1 MPPPF
6 SAREVA
12 AMSRETDAGVV
23 TVVGLCRLLGVSRA
37 GVYAARRSPAE
48 ERKAAA
54 PPAVRTG
61 VSGAELLVA
70 IRAVLKDHAS
80 WGHRK
85 VWATLRRQGTRV
97 GRRRVAEVMKANGEM
112 QEANAPRADAVRPRG
127 HVVVPEP
134 NRRFAT
140 DLTTVWTRRD
150 GLVAVVL
157 TVDSGCRSVLDVAAT
172 KSQESGPVLATVER
186 ALERAFGRP
195 DQVPEGVELR
205 SDHGPQYTGQDAQD
219 LALRWNLVQTFA
231 PVGRPTGNA
240 LAERTIQTMKIECLW
255 PSEFDGVEDLQVAL
269 EAWRLS
275 FNDERPHQ
283 ALGWRTPSEVRA
295 AKLGLSPTR
304 AAA

>member
-1 MPPPF
+1 
-6 SAREVA
+6 
-12 AMSRETDAGVV
+12 MSRETDAGVV
-23 TVVGLCRLLGVSRA
+23 TVVGLCRLMGVTRA
-37 GVYAARRSPAE
+37 GVYAARRSPVSSPEAPTA
-48 ERKAAA
+48 R
-54 PPAVRTG
+54 PPARAG
-61 VSGAELLVA
+61 VPASELLEA
-70 IRAVLKDHAS
+70 IRKVLGEHPA

-85 VWATLRRQGTRV
+85 VWATLRRQGMHV

-112 QEANAPRADAVRPRG
+112 QEAHAPRGVRRPRG

-140 DLTTVWTRRD
+140 DLTTVWTRLD

-157 TVDSGCRSVLDVAAT
+157 TVDCGCRSVLDVAAT

-186 ALERAFGRP
+186 TLERAFGTP

-205 SDHGPQYTGQDAQD
+205 SDHGPQYTGHDAHQ
-219 LALRWNLVQTFA
+219 LALRWNLLQTFA

-240 LAERTIQTMKIECLW
+240 VAERTIQTMKVECIW
-255 PSEFDGVEDLQVAL
+255 PAEFDGIEDLQAAL
-269 EAWRLS
+269 EAWRQS

-283 ALGWRTPSEVRA
+283 ALAWKTPSEVRA
-295 AKLGLSPTR
+295 EKLGLRASPTR